1 MNRCA
6 VTSTSLA
13 PSTTLIYNTVSTTL
27 FPTMEPHN
35 YRPLKLYIVAC
46 IVMGGILSIS
56 VSVVGGWVVFKMWSK
71 RRPQHKLRGLRQSD
85 SIIELGQVNNLPTGC
100 DQGGQ
105 ASCQSG
111 RDEKNDSLQVQV
123 PDESVFLESAGDILC
138 SGASFPDN
146 QIRESQNL
154 ETLSGCEG
162 TEFPGSLEEVQ
173 PVSTLEQSQS
183 QEDTVPPAGEIRD
196 IPGSL
201 PIVQSNS
208 ENHQSNVRT
217 PNSQSRIGRQ
227 SRQDS
232 GLAMMSP
239 LSDMRTHS
247 SAQSRSYPSRGI
259 ETSLLLSIDD
269 FQVVSNE
276 LMFLGPVRS
285 LVCDSRG
292 GRFLIP
298 EHGITLAFPQGA
310 IPDTIQLEVDVGVA
324 IHGLFNFPDN
334 LRPIS
339 VLVWVQAK
347 QQDFEF
353 QRAVEILLPHY
364 LKLSRE
370 DVHNS
375 SNLGLGFMV
384 TDGEEDE
391 HHNLIFKEGAK
402 DQVSY
407 KQTQAIISTTHFCYM
422 CLSAKTSVITE
433 KSSYLLSQV
442 QPELITSLRWQ
453 IHFCVSYDLCSFVA
467 VSPLHSCMQVHCRC
481 THLSICT

>member
-1 MNRCA
+1 MK
-6 VTSTSLA
+6 
-13 PSTTLIYNTVSTTL
+13 
-27 FPTMEPHN
+27 PHN
-35 YRPLKLYIVAC
+35 HRPLKLYYAILIMIGITMCNMMMVCSMSVAC
-46 IVMGGILSIS
+46 
-56 VSVVGGWVVFKMWSK
+56 VVFKRWSK
-71 RRPQHKLRGLRQSD
+71 RRPRLRLCGLRQSD
-85 SIIELGQVNNLPTGC
+85 NTIELGQVNNLPT
-100 DQGGQ
+100 

-111 RDEKNDSLQVQV
+111 QDESLQVQV
-123 PDESVFLESAGDILC
+123 PDESVVLESAGDTSC
-138 SGASFPDN
+138 RGPSFPDS
-146 QIRESQNL
+146 QITESQNL
-154 ETLSGCEG
+154 ETLNGCEG
-162 TEFPGSLEEVQ
+162 PEHAGSLEEGQ
-173 PVSTLEQSQS
+173 PASTLELSQS
-183 QEDTVPPAGEIRD
+183 QEDTVPPAGETRD
-196 IPGSL
+196 TPGSL
-201 PIVQSNS
+201 PIAQSNS

-232 GLAMMSP
+232 GLAIMSP
-239 LSDMRTHS
+239 LSDMRTNNS

-259 ETSLLLSIDD
+259 EAPLLEPTED
-269 FQVVSNE
+269 FQVVSSE

-292 GRFLIP
+292 GRFLIA

-310 IPDTIQLEVDVGVA
+310 VPDTIQLEVDVGVA
-324 IHGLFNFPDN
+324 IHGLFNFPDD

-422 CLSAKTSVITE
+422 CLSAKTSVIAE

-442 QPELITSLRWQ
+442 QPQLITSLRWQ
-453 IHFCVSYDLCSFVA
+453 IHFCVSYDLCSFVE
-467 VSPLHSCMQVHCRC
+467 VSPLH
-481 THLSICT
+481 T